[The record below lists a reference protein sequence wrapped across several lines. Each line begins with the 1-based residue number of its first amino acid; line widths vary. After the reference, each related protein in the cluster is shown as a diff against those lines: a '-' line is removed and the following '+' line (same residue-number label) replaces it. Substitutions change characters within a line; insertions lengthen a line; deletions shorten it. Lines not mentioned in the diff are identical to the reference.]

1 MRRPMAALLAAC
13 VVLGCEADSQRVS
26 REVLGPPARSAG
38 AARQDSG
45 YRVVPVGDAGR
56 ITGRVLVHGRVRRD
70 SLMTA
75 MPDTGVCRTSRRVT
89 LVEGSGDRVAGAV
102 VWLEG
107 IHAGKPLPS
116 LKRYDLATRHCEARP
131 MTQAVIAGGMLNV
144 QNLDPVAHRT
154 RFTMGGA
161 TLDVVG
167 QSDAGQVVPTAV
179 VIAHPGLVA
188 VRCDV
193 HPSTRA
199 WIRVFDHPYFTVT
212 TRDGSFQIDSVPPGT
227 YKLTIWQPSLGERD
241 TTIHV
246 AARQSASATVAFTAA
261 P

>member
-1 MRRPMAALLAAC
+1 MRRSLAALMVAC
-13 VVLGCEADSQRVS
+13 IVLGCEADSQRVTQ
-26 REVLGPPARSAG
+26 EIPGAPAHAASAV
-38 AARQDSG
+38 QHDSA
-45 YRVVPVGDAGR
+45 YRVVPVPDAGR
-56 ITGRVLVHGRVRRD
+56 IAGRVTVRGRVRRD
-70 SLMTA
+70 SLIAA
-75 MPDTGVCRTSRRVT
+75 MPDTGVCKTSRRVR

-116 LKRYDLATRHCEARP
+116 LRRYDLATRHCEARP
-131 MTQAVIAGGMLNV
+131 LTQAVIAGGMLNV
-144 QNLDPVAHRT
+144 QNLDPVPHRT

-161 TLDVVG
+161 TLDVVD

-193 HPSTRA
+193 HPATRA

-212 TRDGSFQIDSVPPGT
+212 TRDGAFTIDSVPPGT
-227 YKLTIWQPSLGERD
+227 YTLAVWQPSLGERD

-246 AARQSASATVAFTAA
+246 AARRRANTTVAFTAA